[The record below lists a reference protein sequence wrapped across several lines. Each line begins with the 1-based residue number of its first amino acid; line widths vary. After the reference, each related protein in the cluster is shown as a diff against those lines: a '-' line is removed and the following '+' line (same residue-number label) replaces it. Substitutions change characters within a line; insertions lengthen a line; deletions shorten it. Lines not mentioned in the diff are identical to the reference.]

1 MRMLVD
7 EISVSYLKRIVQFLV
22 FVKSLRG
29 AGSGNALA
37 VDRNRIS
44 RMVTVFWSG
53 DHFDAGDNIWMQNH
67 ERPSIDV
74 CSARAMNR
82 KKDDLLAYLMPSY
95 GLRLPWALLAFWDSL
110 NPLDLLS
117 GANGLFTWLASIGF
131 PQRAVKNCLQTNVD
145 HSLKDGPREARYFDF
160 VMHKGHRSDAPLH
173 FVPQRATVS
182 PPATVTGT

>member
-53 DHFDAGDNIWMQNH
+53 DHFDAGDNIWMQNV
-67 ERPSIDV
+67 RP
-74 CSARAMNR
+74 
-82 KKDDLLAYLMPSY
+82 LMCAAQEP
-95 GLRLPWALLAFWDSL
+95 
-110 NPLDLLS
+110 
-117 GANGLFTWLASIGF
+117 
-131 PQRAVKNCLQTNVD
+131 
-145 HSLKDGPREARYFDF
+145 
-160 VMHKGHRSDAPLH
+160 
-173 FVPQRATVS
+173 
-182 PPATVTGT
+182 